1 MEDLIT
7 VFMSLF
13 LGAVVGFLTGY
24 GVRGDKMKVD
34 KK

>member
-7 VFMSLF
+7 VFMPLF

-24 GVRGDKMKVD
+24 GVRRDKMES
-34 KK
+34 KKK

>member
-7 VFMSLF
+7 IFIPLF
-13 LGAVVGFLTGY
+13 LGGIVGFLTGY
-24 GVRGDKMKVD
+24 GVRGDKMKTD

>member
-1 MEDLIT
+1 MEDLLT
-7 VFMSLF
+7 VFIPIF

-24 GVRGDKMKVD
+24 GVRGDKMKAD

>member
-7 VFMSLF
+7 VFMPLF

-24 GVRGDKMKVD
+24 GVRGDEMKAN

>member
-7 VFMSLF
+7 VFMPLF
-13 LGAVVGFLTGY
+13 LGGVVGFLTGY
-24 GVRGDKMKVD
+24 GVRGDKMEAR